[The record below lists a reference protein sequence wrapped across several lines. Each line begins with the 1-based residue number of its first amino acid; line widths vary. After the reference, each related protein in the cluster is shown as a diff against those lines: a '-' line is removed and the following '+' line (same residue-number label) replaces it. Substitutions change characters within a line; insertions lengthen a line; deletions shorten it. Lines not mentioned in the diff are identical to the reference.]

1 MLRPINK
8 INFLA
13 VLLTFT
19 LSVLSNKSFAQIQ
32 SGDVVE
38 KIVAWVDDE
47 IILKSELDMTLY
59 QFMGAYQAQVDQDVT
74 CDVLET
80 LILNKVMIA
89 KSKID
94 SVYVD
99 EEMLGQELD
108 RRISQIFA
116 QFGGDAETVLKEYG
130 KTLEELKTEI
140 RPTLED
146 QMLIQKMQE
155 KITAGVSVTPKEV
168 KQFYKQIPK
177 DSLPKFSTQVEVGHI
192 VRFSKPSEETKEA
205 TRRQLE
211 DIKKRI
217 QNGEDFGT
225 LAKQYSQDP
234 GSGKLGGELGFFKR
248 GQLVPQYEAAA
259 LSMRPGEMS
268 EIVES
273 QFGFHLIQLIER
285 RGNEFNSRH
294 ILLKAPSSYNDI
306 ERERVFLD
314 SIRSLILKDT
324 MDFTVAAFKFN
335 EDPATKQTNGFMTDF
350 EGNYRISVEKLGS
363 VYFTI
368 EDMETGEISKPLSY
382 VDEEGTKGLRIIYL
396 KSRILPHVAN
406 LTDDYQQ
413 LREATL
419 EEKKNLTVEEW
430 FQETKDQVYVRVDD
444 DHKTCK
450 ILEK

>member
-1 MLRPINK
+1 
-8 INFLA
+8 
-13 VLLTFT
+13 
-19 LSVLSNKSFAQIQ
+19 
-32 SGDVVE
+32 
-38 KIVAWVDDE
+38 
-47 IILKSELDMTLY
+47 
-59 QFMGAYQAQVDQDVT
+59 
-74 CDVLET
+74 
-80 LILNKVMIA
+80 
-89 KSKID
+89 
-94 SVYVD
+94 
-99 EEMLGQELD
+99 
-108 RRISQIFA
+108 
-116 QFGGDAETVLKEYG
+116 
-130 KTLEELKTEI
+130 
-140 RPTLED
+140 
-146 QMLIQKMQE
+146 MLIQKMQG
-155 KITAGVSVTPKEV
+155 KITEGVTVTPKEV

-192 VRFSKPSEETKEA
+192 VRFSKPSDETKEA

-225 LAKQYSQDP
+225 LAKEYSQDP

-248 GQLVPQYEAAA
+248 NQLVPQYEAAA

-294 ILLKAPSSYNDI
+294 ILLKAPSSYADI
-306 ERERVFLD
+306 ERERLFLD

-335 EDPATKQTNGFMTDF
+335 EDPETKQTNGFMTDY
-350 EGNYRISVEKLGS
+350 EGSYRISVEKLGS

-368 EDMETGEISKPLSY
+368 EDMEVGEISKPLAY
-382 VDEEGTKGLRIIYL
+382 VDKEGTKGLRIIYL

-419 EEKKNLTVEEW
+419 EEKKNLAVEEW
-430 FQETKDQVYVRVDD
+430 FQETKDQIYVRVDS